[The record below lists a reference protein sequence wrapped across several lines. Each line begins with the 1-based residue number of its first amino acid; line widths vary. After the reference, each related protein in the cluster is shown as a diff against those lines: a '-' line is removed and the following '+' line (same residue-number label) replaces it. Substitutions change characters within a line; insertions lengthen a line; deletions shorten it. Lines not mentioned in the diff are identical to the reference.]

1 MNSLRID
8 VCMCVVCMH
17 NSALNLYSYSHS
29 SSLPLPLPLPLSPSL
44 SPSLILIHTQHNLVV
59 EALYDCDPDHQD
71 ELGFKEGD
79 KIVVTKKLNKDW
91 WVSH

>member
-1 MNSLRID
+1 
-8 VCMCVVCMH
+8 
-17 NSALNLYSYSHS
+17 
-29 SSLPLPLPLPLSPSL
+29 
-44 SPSLILIHTQHNLVV
+44 VV

-91 WVSH
+91 WVSHSLWLPRRSRLLYNNPII